1 MSILSHK
8 HVSRRSVLKGAAA
21 TGLGLGVAS
30 SVYLPTA
37 FGRQESSNVVFWTTH
52 TGLGFEAMQKIGE
65 AYNAMGTGH
74 TVEIVQRPPSSSNE
88 TDSTALI
95 TAVRA
100 GEGPDVYL
108 LDRFIVGERAA
119 SGLLE
124 DITPLIEAAGDNTD
138 LSATFAGFAAE
149 EATYNGA
156 IYAMPF
162 DTDLRALFY
171 NKKMLEEA
179 GADMAAWDKANGP
192 MTWDSISELLLS
204 LNVADD
210 KGALTQ
216 AGFVPYFSQGWHYT
230 YGFAFGG
237 EYFDY
242 ETCTVTPDNETNL
255 KGYHWAQDY
264 CEAAGFQE
272 LYDFRQPSSRPGSAP
287 TDSPFIQGRL
297 GAMISGNWEFAGF
310 KEYAPDTEY
319 AYTFTPVPAE
329 GDPSIT
335 WAGGWSTV
343 IPTGAKN
350 PEGAYDF
357 MKYMTSADGQRTYVE
372 INNNLP
378 TNLELLGDVELL
390 GEDLAWFAEQFPT
403 TRNRPVLPVGAKYW
417 DEMTAAWEQIYTGA
431 ASPEDAMATARENT
445 MMDMDAG
452 GYCPIAAPE

>member
-1 MSILSHK
+1 MSKLSHT
-8 HVSRRSVLKGAAA
+8 HVSRRKVLKGAAA
-21 TGLGLGVAS
+21 TGLGLGAAS

-37 FGRQESSNVVFWTTH
+37 FGRQEPGQVVFWTTH
-52 TGLGFEAMQKIGE
+52 SGLGFEAMEQIGE
-65 AYNAMGTGH
+65 AYNAMDTGH
-74 TVEIVQRPPSSSNE
+74 TVEIIQRPPSSSNE
-88 TDSTALI
+88 TDSAALI
-95 TAVRA
+95 TAVRS

-124 DITPLIEAAGDNTD
+124 NITPLMEAAGDSTD
-138 LSATFAGFAAE
+138 LTETYAGFAAE
-149 EATYNGA
+149 EAQYDGG
-156 IYAMPF
+156 IYALPF

-171 NKKMLEEA
+171 NVKMLEEA

-204 LNVADD
+204 LDVADD
-210 KGALTQ
+210 NGALTQ

-237 EYFDY
+237 DFFDY
-242 ETCTVTPDNETNL
+242 ENCEVTPDAELNL
-255 KGYHWAQDY
+255 QGYQWVQDY

-272 LYDFRQPSSRPGSAP
+272 LYDFRQPSSRPGSSP

-319 AYTFTPVPAE
+319 NFTFTPVPNE

-343 IPTGAKN
+343 IPAGAKN

-357 MKYMTSADGQRTYVE
+357 MKYMTGAEGQRTYVE

-378 TNLELLGDVELL
+378 TNLELLSDVELL
-390 GEDLAWFAEQFPT
+390 GEDLAWFAEQFDT
-403 TRNRPVLPVGAKYW
+403 TRNRPVLPVGARYW
-417 DEMTAAWEQIYTGA
+417 DEMTAAWELIYTGES
-431 ASPEDAMATARENT
+431 SPEDAMATAKQNT
-445 MMDMDAG
+445 MADMDAG

>member
-1 MSILSHK
+1 MSKFAHK
-8 HVSRRSVLKGAAA
+8 HINRRSVLKGAAA
-21 TGLGLGVAS
+21 TGFGLGAAS

-37 FGRQESSNVVFWTTH
+37 FGRQEKGKVVFWTTH
-52 TGLGFEAMQKIGE
+52 SGLGFEAMQKIGE
-65 AYNAMGTGH
+65 DYNAMGGAH
-74 TVEIVQRPPSSSNE
+74 EVEIVQRPPSSSNE
-88 TDSTALI
+88 TDSAALI
-95 TAVRA
+95 TAVRS

-124 DITPLIEAAGDNTD
+124 DITPLMEAAGDDTD

-149 EATYNGA
+149 EAQYNGA

-171 NKKMLEEA
+171 NVKLLEEA

-192 MTWDSISELLLS
+192 MTWDAIAEVLHS
-204 LNVADD
+204 LDVKDNN
-210 KGALTQ
+210 GALTQ

-237 EYFDY
+237 EFFDY
-242 ETCTVTPDNETNL
+242 ENCEVTPDNEKNL
-255 KGYHWAQDY
+255 QGYQWARDY
-264 CEAAGFQE
+264 CEASGFQE
-272 LYDFRQPSSRPGSAP
+272 LYDFRQPSSRPGSSP

-310 KEYAPDTEY
+310 KEYAPDTEFS
-319 AYTFTPVPAE
+319 YTFTPVPAE
-329 GDPSIT
+329 GDPSVT

-343 IPTGAKN
+343 IPAGAKN

-357 MKYMTSADGQRTYVE
+357 MKYMTGADGQRTYVE

-378 TNLELLGDVELL
+378 TNLELLGDAELL
-390 GEDLAWFAEQFPT
+390 GEDLKWFADQFET

-417 DEMTAAWEQIYTGA
+417 DEMTAAWELIYTGEA
-431 ASPEDAMATARENT
+431 EPADAMAQAKENT
-445 MMDMDAG
+445 MADMEAG
-452 GYCPIAAPE
+452 GYCPIEAPE